1 MPIYKQKT
9 KEEKLAKKTKCFA
22 FISIIVSAVLITI
35 ALVTSRCSITSF
47 KSECWALQMTV
58 ALSGITI
65 LLLLAIAASERS
77 NQLFC
82 KSKIS
87 QQYWCCITGNP
98 SWMDHGRDGK
108 ILQDFARRYLKTE
121 QSKCKTD
128 HKEAEWTRNKDTN
141 KVWEVLQ
148 EQPPP
153 CDIWFD
159 LRFVQQWDLELHL
172 WSFHSSSCYPFL
184 HYPKPASLPY
194 APLSSLHTLFYQL
207 LPAFKV
213 RLTILYILGY
223 LHQIWSPYTW

>member
-35 ALVTSRCSITSF
+35 ALVTSRCSITLF
-47 KSECWALQMTV
+47 RSECWALQMTV

-77 NQLFC
+77 NQLFR

-108 ILQDFARRYLKTE
+108 ILQDFARRF
-121 QSKCKTD
+121 
-128 HKEAEWTRNKDTN
+128 WRRNKVNVKQITKKQN
-141 KVWEVLQ
+141 EQ
-148 EQPPP
+148 ETRTQTKYGK
-153 CDIWFD
+153 FYKNN
-159 LRFVQQWDLELHL
+159 LHL
-172 WSFHSSSCYPFL
+172 VTYD
-184 HYPKPASLPY
+184 
-194 APLSSLHTLFYQL
+194 
-207 LPAFKV
+207 
-213 RLTILYILGY
+213 LT
-223 LHQIWSPYTW
+223 